1 MNLTKYDIA
10 ILLGLLLGNGY
21 IDSKGQIHIK
31 HSKKQKEY
39 CEFKA
44 KLVHSIC
51 GGSNIKIKESID
63 GTNKFKKQSKRFQ
76 QIRKL
81 LYSENKKTINNEIL
95 NLIQPI
101 SIALWWMD
109 KGSVIKSADSFTLKF
124 FINRSL
130 EESKLERLFGPNK
143 YDSDYMKEARKII
156 KKCIQPFK
164 NKHIDKIPM

>member
-10 ILLGLLLGNGY
+10 ILLGLLLGNGH

-81 LYSENKKTINNEIL
+81 LYSENKKTINTRTSYRI
-95 NLIQPI
+95 I
-101 SIALWWMD
+101 
-109 KGSVIKSADSFTLKF
+109 G
-124 FINRSL
+124 
-130 EESKLERLFGPNK
+130 
-143 YDSDYMKEARKII
+143 SDYSAQEPRQYDNFFVIRCENVRSI
-156 KKCIQPFK
+156 
-164 NKHIDKIPM
+164 